1 MKCNTVRSNLAGY
14 LDDAITNKTRVV
26 ERVQIRHHLER
37 CVACREELEHF
48 RKLAVLLSRV
58 PKNDPPSDL
67 AVRIKVA
74 AAQAQQHRPQDWP
87 SRFTRMKDRAEILLD
102 NVFRPLTVPATG
114 GICTAVLVFALVLQ
128 MIVPGIT
135 VQAVQNDVALNL
147 MRPAELVSLSDY
159 PQAWAPEQHD
169 LELSLPHGLLL
180 DVTVDAQGHMT
191 DYQILSGPTSRE
203 LRRQLDQMLL
213 FSRFSPM
220 LSFGRPTAGG
230 HVVLS
235 FSAVRVRG

>member
-1 MKCNTVRSNLAGY
+1 MKCTTVRKNLAGY
-14 LDDAITNKTRVV
+14 LDDAMTGAGRVR
-26 ERVQIRHHLER
+26 ERAAIRKHLEG
-37 CVACREELEHF
+37 CHACREELQAF
-48 RKLAVLLSRV
+48 RKLSVLLSRV
-58 PKNDPPSDL
+58 PKNVPPADL
-67 AVRIKVA
+67 ALRIRVA
-74 AAQAQQHRPQDWP
+74 AAQAQHSQDWA
-87 SRFTRMKDRAEILLD
+87 SRFRHLKDRAEILLD

-114 GICTAVLVFALVLQ
+114 GLFSAILVFALVFQ

-135 VQAVQNDVALNL
+135 VRAVENDVPINV

-159 PQAWAPEQHD
+159 PQSWAPEQHD
-169 LELSLPHGLLL
+169 LELSLPHGLLV

-191 DYQILSGPTSRE
+191 GYQILSGPNSLE

-220 LSFGRPTAGG
+220 MSFGRPTAGG

>member
-1 MKCNTVRSNLAGY
+1 MKCTMVRKNLAGY
-14 LDDAITNKTRVV
+14 LDDALTGE
-26 ERVQIRHHLER
+26 ERLRERPAIRQHLEQ
-37 CVACREELEHF
+37 CSACREELQSF

-58 PKNDPPSDL
+58 PKNVPPADL

-74 AAQAQQHRPQDWP
+74 AAQAQQSQDWA
-87 SRFTRMKDRAEILLD
+87 SRFRNFREHAGIVLD

-114 GICTAVLVFALVLQ
+114 GLFSAMLVFVLALQ

-135 VQAVQNDVALNL
+135 VRAVENDVPINL
-147 MRPAELVSLSDY
+147 MRPAELISLSDY
-159 PQAWAPEQHD
+159 PQSWAPEQHD
-169 LELSLPHGLLL
+169 LELSLPHGLLV

-191 DYQILSGPTSRE
+191 DYQILSGPNSLE

>member
-1 MKCNTVRSNLAGY
+1 MKCTTVRKNLAGY
-14 LDDAITNKTRVV
+14 LDDAWIGE
-26 ERVQIRHHLER
+26 ERVSKRSAISEHLEL
-37 CVACREELEHF
+37 CSGCREELQRF

-58 PKNDPPSDL
+58 PKNVPPADL

-74 AAQAQQHRPQDWP
+74 AAQAQQSQDWAA
-87 SRFTRMKDRAEILLD
+87 RWRNFRDHAGIVLE

-114 GICTAVLVFALVLQ
+114 GFLSAMLIFILALQ
-128 MIVPGIT
+128 MILPGIT
-135 VQAVQNDVALNL
+135 VRAVENDVPINL
-147 MRPAELVSLSDY
+147 TRPAELVSLSDY
-159 PQAWAPEQHD
+159 PESWAPEKHD
-169 LELSLPHGLLL
+169 TELSLPHGLLL

-191 DYQILSGPTSRE
+191 DYQILSGPNSLE

-220 LSFGRPTAGG
+220 LYFGRPTVG

>member
-1 MKCNTVRSNLAGY
+1 MKCTRVRKNLAGY
-14 LDDAITNKTRVV
+14 LDDALIGGGRVK
-26 ERVQIRHHLER
+26 ERAAIREHLEQ
-37 CVACREELEHF
+37 CGGCREELQRF

-58 PKNDPPSDL
+58 PKNVPPADL

-74 AAQAQQHRPQDWP
+74 AAQAQQSQDWA
-87 SRFTRMKDRAEILLD
+87 SRFRQSREHAGIILD
-102 NVFRPLTVPATG
+102 NVLRPLTVPATG
-114 GICTAVLVFALVLQ
+114 GLFSAVLIFALVFQ

-135 VQAVQNDVALNL
+135 VRAVENDVPINL

-159 PQAWAPEQHD
+159 PESWAPEKHD
-169 LELSLPHGLLL
+169 TELSLPHGLLV

-191 DYQILSGPTSRE
+191 DYQILAGPTSLE
-203 LRRQLDQMLL
+203 LRHQLDQMLL

>member
-1 MKCNTVRSNLAGY
+1 MKCTTVQKNLAGY
-14 LDDAITNKTRVV
+14 LDDALIGA
-26 ERVQIRHHLER
+26 ERVKERAVVREHLEA
-37 CVACREELEHF
+37 CGACRQELQKF
-48 RKLAVLLSRV
+48 RKLSVLLSRV
-58 PKNDPPSDL
+58 PKSVPPADL
-67 AVRIKVA
+67 AVRIRVA
-74 AAQAQQHRPQDWP
+74 AAQAQQSQDWA
-87 SRFTRMKDRAEILLD
+87 SRFRNFKEHAGIVLENAL
-102 NVFRPLTVPATG
+102 RPLTVPATG
-114 GICTAVLVFALVLQ
+114 GFFAAILIFVLALQ

-135 VQAVQNDVALNL
+135 VRAVENDVPINL

-159 PQAWAPEQHD
+159 PESWAPEKHD
-169 LELSLPHGLLL
+169 VELSLPHGLLV
-180 DVTVDAQGHMT
+180 DVTVDAEGHMT
-191 DYQILSGPTSRE
+191 EYQILSGPTSSE